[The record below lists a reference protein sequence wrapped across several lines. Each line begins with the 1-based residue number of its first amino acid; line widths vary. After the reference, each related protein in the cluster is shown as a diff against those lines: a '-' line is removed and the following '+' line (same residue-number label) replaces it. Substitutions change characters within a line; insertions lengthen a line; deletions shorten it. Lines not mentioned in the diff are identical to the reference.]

1 MKEKSM
7 QDYIN
12 ELMGYKNRSIIPTVA
27 EVSEQQEMPS
37 SSVSENTT
45 EEIFG
50 REPNVLPLNGM
61 GSVIVVVTGGN
72 TALPLKNASVTI
84 IDTNSGETISSHVTD
99 ESGKTEIIPLPA
111 PLISESLSPNENGER
126 VFALYDIKAE
136 AENYIT
142 LTNRNVPVFDKTVS
156 IQQMNLL
163 WIPASGGTV
172 NPQEENEGNPYTL

>member
-1 MKEKSM
+1 MKEKSK

-12 ELMGYKNRSIIPTVA
+12 ELMGYRSRSVPTVS
-27 EVSEQQEMPS
+27 EISEQQEMPP
-37 SSVSENTT
+37 SSVNENTT
-45 EEIFG
+45 EKITE
-50 REPNVLPLNGM
+50 REPVVLPLNGM
-61 GSVIVVVTGGN
+61 GSVIAVVTGGN

-84 IDTNSGETISSHVTD
+84 IDTNTGQTISSHITD

-111 PLISESLSPNENGER
+111 PLINESLSPNDNGDR

>member
-12 ELMGYKNRSIIPTVA
+12 ELMGYKNRSIPIIS
-27 EVSEQQEMPS
+27 EVSEQQEMPP
-37 SSVSENTT
+37 SSVSENVT
-45 EEIFG
+45 EEIPH
-50 REPNVLPLNGM
+50 REPIVLSYDGM
-61 GSVIVVVTGGN
+61 GSVIAVVTGGN
-72 TALPLKNASVTI
+72 TAIPLKNASVTI
-84 IDTNSGETISSHVTD
+84 IDTDTGEIISSHVTD

-111 PLISESLSPNENGER
+111 PLINESLSPNDNGDR